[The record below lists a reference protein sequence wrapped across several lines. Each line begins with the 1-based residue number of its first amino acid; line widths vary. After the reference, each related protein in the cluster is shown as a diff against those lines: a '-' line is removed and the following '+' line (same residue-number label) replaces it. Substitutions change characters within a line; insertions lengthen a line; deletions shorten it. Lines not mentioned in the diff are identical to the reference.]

1 VRVKILDRS
10 DLDHS
15 CTLSPRQVS
24 GVRIKISDRSD
35 YVPGTRNRKVTL
47 TGSLEAVQIAQFL
60 ISQKVQQ
67 SVVEMQ
73 SIPPG
78 GRMS

>member
-1 VRVKILDRS
+1 MQ
-10 DLDHS
+10 
-15 CTLSPRQVS
+15 QVS

-35 YVPGTRNRKVTL
+35 FVAGTRNRKVTL

-67 SVVEMQ
+67 SAAEMQ
-73 SIPPG
+73 SIPPSA
-78 GRMS
+78 GRMQ